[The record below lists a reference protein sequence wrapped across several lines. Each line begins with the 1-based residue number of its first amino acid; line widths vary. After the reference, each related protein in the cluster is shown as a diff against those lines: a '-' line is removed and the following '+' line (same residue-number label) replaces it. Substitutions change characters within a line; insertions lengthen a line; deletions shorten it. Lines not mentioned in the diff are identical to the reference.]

1 MWLARLH
8 SESVGGYLPLFVM
21 AEQSQFIHCL
31 LPELEET
38 GTVFGTGAFGEVI
51 EMKLPDD
58 TKVAGKKVHSIFF
71 ESGNDPS
78 GIKSMKDRFE
88 QECVR
93 YKQVIKFIFMYVL
106 CILV

>member
-1 MWLARLH
+1 
-8 SESVGGYLPLFVM
+8 M

-51 EMKLPDD
+51 EMKLSDD

-71 ESGNDPS
+71 KSGNDPS
-78 GIKSMKDRFE
+78 GIKSMKGRFE

-93 YKQVIKFIFMYVL
+93 YNNQSSYIMYVCFVYSCVARQFNCL
-106 CILV
+106 FKHINFA